1 MYRKFWNAM
10 IAGLV
15 GPCLSLVLTGCQPEA
30 DPVPDSDRPGGSVLI
45 HNARIYTGDAGFTLI
60 EKGAMAIS
68 EEGEIV
74 ALGNSEPM
82 IRTFPGARQ
91 VDLEGQI
98 GAARLD

>member
-1 MYRKFWNAM
+1 MYHKFWNAV

-15 GPCLSLVLTGCQPEA
+15 LVLSVVLAGCQPEA
-30 DPVPDSDRPGGSVLI
+30 DPVPDSGSAGEVTLI

-91 VDLEGQI
+91 VDLG
-98 GAARLD
+98 RLD